1 MVSTRWSGLAC
12 DVVRQIQAGACVKTG
27 GKWAIHELPLSVLRE
42 EEAVEFS
49 EFVHQQ
55 EGTGIPKTK
64 RRKDAGCLSES
75 HHIASAMWHALHFRL
90 SIVCGRSGFILET
103 YFVTYM
109 SRIVLARGPNPL

>member
-1 MVSTRWSGLAC
+1 MVSTRLSGLAC

-27 GKWAIHELPLSVLRE
+27 GSW
-42 EEAVEFS
+42 EAVEFS
-49 EFVHQQ
+49 EFVQQQ

-103 YFVTYM
+103 YFVSYVTDCI
-109 SRIVLARGPNPL
+109 SACLKTFKSKFPTTHKQCF